1 MSKFSV
7 SEKKAGKLEESL
19 LNNLELSIEDKDL
32 LTDEEA
38 ATLGGDL
45 FEVVP
50 YNEADAERIGYSN
63 YSYWGSTVRMFLK
76 NKTAVAM
83 LVIMASLLLF
93 TFLLPVV
100 DPGFD
105 PNLCHL
111 NAAGQPI
118 RNQTP
123 NAEFLFGT
131 NAIGQDLWSKIWEG
145 SRNSLFIGF
154 AVAIIN
160 AVIGIIVGMIWG
172 YVRQLDFILT
182 EAYNVVSNIP
192 STIIL
197 ILATYVMSTSVK
209 SLIIALTITGWMGMA
224 RFIRNLTL
232 MIRDRDFNLASR
244 CLGTPTYRII
254 MKNLLPQM
262 VSVIVMRMALAIPGA
277 IGSEAFLAYIGLGL
291 PMDTPSLGSLANA
304 GRDKMTI
311 PVLRYQLLIPCAFLA
326 LVTVCFYIV
335 GNAFADA
342 SDPRNHV

>member
-1 MSKFSV
+1 MSKFTV

-32 LTDEEA
+32 LTEEEA
-38 ATLGGDL
+38 ATLGADL

-50 YNEADAERIGYSN
+50 YDEAEAERIGYSN
-63 YSYWGSTVRMFLK
+63 YSYWGSTVRMFFK

-83 LVIMASLLLF
+83 LVIMATLLLF
-93 TFLLPVV
+93 TFLLPVF
-100 DPGFD
+100 DADFD
-105 PNLCHL
+105 PNYCHL

-160 AVIGIIVGMIWG
+160 AVVGIIIGMIWG

-244 CLGTPTYRII
+244 CLGTPTHRII

>member
-19 LNNLELSIEDKDL
+19 LNNLELSIEDKDI
-32 LTDEEA
+32 LTEEEA
-38 ATLGGDL
+38 ATLSADM

-50 YNEADAERIGYSN
+50 YDEAEAERAGYSN
-63 YSYWGSTVRMFLK
+63 YSYWGSTIRMFFK
-76 NKTAVAM
+76 NKMAVAM
-83 LVIMASLLLF
+83 LIILAAMLLF
-93 TFLLPVV
+93 TFILPVV
-100 DPGFD
+100 DSGFD
-105 PNLCHL
+105 PNYCHSDAEGNL
-111 NAAGQPI
+111 I

-123 NAEFLFGT
+123 NSEFLFGT
-131 NAIGQDLWSKIWEG
+131 NAIGQDLWDKIWEG
-145 SRNSLFIGF
+145 TRNSLFIGF

-160 AVIGIIVGMIWG
+160 AVIGIAVGMIWG
-172 YVRQLDFILT
+172 YIRQLDFLLT
-182 EAYNVVSNIP
+182 ELYNVVSNIP

-244 CLGTPTYRII
+244 CLGTPTYRVI

-262 VSVIVMRMALAIPGA
+262 VSVIMMRMALAIPGA

-291 PMDTPSLGSLANA
+291 PPDTPSLGSLANA

-311 PVLRYQLLIPCAFLA
+311 AILRYQLLIPCAFLA
-326 LVTVCFYIV
+326 VVTICFYIV

>member
-32 LTDEEA
+32 LTEEEA
-38 ATLGGDL
+38 ATLGADL

-50 YNEADAERIGYSN
+50 YDEAEAERIGYSN
-63 YSYWGSTVRMFLK
+63 YSYWGSTVRMFFK

-83 LVIMASLLLF
+83 LVIMATLLLF
-93 TFLLPVV
+93 TFLLPVF
-100 DPGFD
+100 DADFD
-105 PNLCHL
+105 PNYCHL

-154 AVAIIN
+154 AVATIN
-160 AVIGIIVGMIWG
+160 AVVGIIIGMIWG

-182 EAYNVVSNIP
+182 EMYNVVSNIP

-197 ILATYVMSTSVK
+197 ILISYILKPGLNTLIFAMCLRAVSTYGPRQMPATRK
-209 SLIIALTITGWMGMA
+209 PH
-224 RFIRNLTL
+224 
-232 MIRDRDFNLASR
+232 SR
-244 CLGTPTYRII
+244 HTNVHEISR
-254 MKNLLPQM
+254 
-262 VSVIVMRMALAIPGA
+262 
-277 IGSEAFLAYIGLGL
+277 
-291 PMDTPSLGSLANA
+291 
-304 GRDKMTI
+304 
-311 PVLRYQLLIPCAFLA
+311 
-326 LVTVCFYIV
+326 
-335 GNAFADA
+335 GNELQQ
-342 SDPRNHV
+342 

>member
-1 MSKFSV
+1 MSKYSI
-7 SEKKAGKLEESL
+7 SENRAQKLEESL
-19 LNNLELSIEDKDL
+19 LQDLEQTIAMKDDL
-32 LTDEEA
+32 NAEEIA
-38 ATLGGDL
+38 ALPSDDFVL
-45 FEVVP
+45 VP
-50 YNEADAERIGYSN
+50 YNAEAAERAGYSN
-63 YSYWGSTVRMFLK
+63 YSYWRSTIRMFLK

-93 TFLLPVV
+93 TFLLPVF
-100 DPGFD
+100 DPSFD

-131 NAIGQDLWSKIWEG
+131 NAIGQDLWDKIWEG
-145 SRNSLFIGF
+145 TRNSLFIGF

-160 AVIGIIVGMIWG
+160 AVIGIAVGMIWG
-172 YVRQLDFILT
+172 YIRQLDFLLT
-182 EAYNVVSNIP
+182 ELYNVVSNIP

-244 CLGTPTYRII
+244 CLGTPTYRVI

-262 VSVIVMRMALAIPGA
+262 VSVIMMRMALAIPGA

-291 PMDTPSLGSLANA
+291 PPDVPSLGSLANA

-311 PVLRYQLLIPCAFLA
+311 AILRYQLLIPCAFLA
-326 LVTVCFYIV
+326 VVTICFYIV

>member
-32 LTDEEA
+32 LTEEEA
-38 ATLGGDL
+38 ATLGADL

-50 YNEADAERIGYSN
+50 YDEAEAERIGYSN
-63 YSYWGSTVRMFLK
+63 YSYWGSTVRMFFK

-83 LVIMASLLLF
+83 LVIMATLLLF
-93 TFLLPVV
+93 TFLLPVF
-100 DPGFD
+100 DADFD
-105 PNLCHL
+105 PNYCHL

-160 AVIGIIVGMIWG
+160 AVVGIIIGMIWG

-244 CLGTPTYRII
+244 CLGTPTHRII